1 MHAENV
7 SKQHIEGAHEHETTV
22 FAMKMVVGPLVF
34 VKKMHAENMS
44 KQYIEGAH
52 EHETLVFRIEM
63 AVDSLVFVKK
73 LIVQHVFSSRKP
85 MVRRQFP

>member
-7 SKQHIEGAHEHETTV
+7 SKQHIEGAHEHETSV
-22 FAMKMVVGPLVF
+22 FAMEMVVGSLVF

-52 EHETLVFRIEM
+52 EHETIVFAMEM
-63 AVDSLVFVKK
+63 VVEPFC
-73 LIVQHVFSSRKP
+73 F
-85 MVRRQFP
+85 